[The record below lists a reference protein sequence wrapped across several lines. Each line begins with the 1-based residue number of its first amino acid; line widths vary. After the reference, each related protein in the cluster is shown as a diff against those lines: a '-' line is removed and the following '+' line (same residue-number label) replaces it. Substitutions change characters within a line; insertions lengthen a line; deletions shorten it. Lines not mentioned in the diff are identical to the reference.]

1 VSGDFAEQVRQTL
14 RNLETILEGSGTSLS
29 DVVKMNCYLTD
40 ATRFTE
46 FNRIYT
52 EFFPGPPPARTTISC
67 QLIGIL
73 VEIDCVAVVP
83 SSKE

>member
-1 VSGDFAEQVRQTL
+1 
-14 RNLETILEGSGTSLS
+14 
-29 DVVKMNCYLTD
+29 MNCYLTD
-40 ATRFTE
+40 ATRFAE